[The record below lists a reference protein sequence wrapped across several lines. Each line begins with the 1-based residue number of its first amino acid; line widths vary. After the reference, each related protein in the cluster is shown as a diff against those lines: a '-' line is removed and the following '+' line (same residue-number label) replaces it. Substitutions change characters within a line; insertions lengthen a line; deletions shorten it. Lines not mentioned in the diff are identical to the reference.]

1 MQTNSAPSRRR
12 QAGFTLIELLV
23 VLAIIGLLAS
33 LAAPRVIRYLGG
45 ARTQAAEV
53 QLRSIA
59 QALELYRLDVGRYP
73 TQAEGLGA
81 LVRRPAAAP
90 RWNGPYLD
98 RASALTDPWGEPY
111 GYRQPGRAG
120 GFEVF
125 TLGLDRAPGGDG
137 ENRDVVVN

>member
-1 MQTNSAPSRRR
+1 MQTSPSRSRRR

-45 ARTQAAEV
+45 ARSQAAEV

-73 TQAEGLGA
+73 TQAEGLAA
-81 LVRRPAAAP
+81 LVRRPAGAP
-90 RWNGPYLD
+90 RWNGPYID
-98 RASALTDPWGEPY
+98 REAALTDPWGAPY
-111 GYRQPGRAG
+111 GYRQPGGAG
-120 GFEVF
+120 GFEAF